1 MNKLRKIMMLS
12 VCAALTGMT
21 SGAIAGGFGIGTQ
34 SGSGTG
40 NAYAGGAAAA
50 DDASVAWSNPAAMTL
65 LPTGKQ
71 VSVATHFLKPSFK
84 FSNGSST
91 GAFANP
97 GTGNGGDG
105 GDWAVVPNGFYTMS
119 INPNLRLGMA
129 LNVPFGLKTQ
139 YDAGWRGQMTAL
151 KSEIKTIN
159 FNPSLAYKV
168 NDQVSIGGGVSV
180 QHIRAELTAFTGTAA
195 GGDLTLTGNDTAY
208 GYNVGMVVQ
217 ATPATRF
224 GMTYRSSIKYTVKG
238 DAKFSGTATGVLGSK
253 FRADLTVPESASASV
268 FSALTPKWDVMGDIT
283 WTRWSQLQQLNVIRS
298 TARAAPGGPAGS
310 TLTIL
315 PFRWEDTYRFS
326 IGGNYKWNEQAK
338 VRMGIAYDKTPSQ
351 NATRTLICRT
361 GSYWL
366 AAGVQ
371 YRVSKSGVFDFGY
384 SHLLSM
390 TATRCATMSSVP
402 RARKV

>member
-1 MNKLRKIMMLS
+1 
-12 VCAALTGMT
+12 
-21 SGAIAGGFGIGTQ
+21 
-34 SGSGTG
+34 
-40 NAYAGGAAAA
+40 
-50 DDASVAWSNPAAMTL
+50 MTL
-65 LPTGKQ
+65 PPTGKQ

-139 YDAGWRGQMTAL
+139 YECGMARSDDPRRNL
-151 KSEIKTIN
+151 KSKTIN

-224 GMTYRSSIKYTVKG
+224 GS
-238 DAKFSGTATGVLGSK
+238 DALFLDQIHGE
-253 FRADLTVPESASASV
+253 R
-268 FSALTPKWDVMGDIT
+268 
-283 WTRWSQLQQLNVIRS
+283 R
-298 TARAAPGGPAGS
+298 
-310 TLTIL
+310 
-315 PFRWEDTYRFS
+315 
-326 IGGNYKWNEQAK
+326 
-338 VRMGIAYDKTPSQ
+338 
-351 NATRTLICRT
+351 
-361 GSYWL
+361 
-366 AAGVQ
+366 
-371 YRVSKSGVFDFGY
+371 
-384 SHLLSM
+384 
-390 TATRCATMSSVP
+390 
-402 RARKV
+402 